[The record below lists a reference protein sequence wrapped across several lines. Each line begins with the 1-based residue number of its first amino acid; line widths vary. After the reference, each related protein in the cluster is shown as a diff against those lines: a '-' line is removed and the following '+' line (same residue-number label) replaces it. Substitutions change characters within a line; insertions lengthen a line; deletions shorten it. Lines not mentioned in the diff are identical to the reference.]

1 MSPYEYAVF
10 DSLAPVD
17 GEYGEVYV
25 ITDRFRAKS
34 RVVLNK
40 FLQAMLFTNADD
52 RIIINSFIQQGMS
65 RLEAIKALEE
75 YKKSKG

>member
-1 MSPYEYAVF
+1 
-10 DSLAPVD
+10 
-17 GEYGEVYV
+17 
-25 ITDRFRAKS
+25 
-34 RVVLNK
+34 
-40 FLQAMLFTNADD
+40 MLFTNADD